1 MIIFYFTSPKLLVIL
16 KNSSFINSY
25 KFLYKFCRVLSL
37 VFVLFKLK
45 FIKYRRRQIM
55 FAITTEVILTH
66 TPQSIFSD
74 GITHIPRY
82 EFAQGLLLW
91 FLDIRETK
99 KKTPPQVI
107 VALLGSRYGNW
118 WICSLLCFTNYLFNI
133 HKHLKINEYRS
144 PFVRGHEWIIILW
157 LIWDR
162 GKHRDLL
169 LGSVNLWMIWNSNLS
184 NMCYAGN
191 SLPKSLWKCQ
201 HVNC

>member
-99 KKTPPQVI
+99 KNAT
-107 VALLGSRYGNW
+107 SSY
-118 WICSLLCFTNYLFNI
+118 SCFIGVEIWKLMDLFA
-133 HKHLKINEYRS
+133 
-144 PFVRGHEWIIILW
+144 FVFHQ
-157 LIWDR
+157 
-162 GKHRDLL
+162 
-169 LGSVNLWMIWNSNLS
+169 
-184 NMCYAGN
+184 
-191 SLPKSLWKCQ
+191 LPL
-201 HVNC
+201 